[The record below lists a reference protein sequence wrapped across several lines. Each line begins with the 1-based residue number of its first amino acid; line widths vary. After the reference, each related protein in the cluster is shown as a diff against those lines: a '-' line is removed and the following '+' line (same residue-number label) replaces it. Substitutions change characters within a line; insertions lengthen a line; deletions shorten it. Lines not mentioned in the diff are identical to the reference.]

1 MSLREHFEEWCRTER
16 NHSDLNR
23 VKKYHSVPSSV
34 ADEYMNPVVELA
46 WKAYQAG
53 HKLAVAEIDARENA
67 IAAQFF
73 DNALSPTR
81 KTPRTPI
88 NEIDY

>member
-1 MSLREHFEEWCRTER
+1 MSLREQFEAWCEKE
-16 NHSDLNR
+16 HP
-23 VKKYHSVPSSV
+23 YIY
-34 ADEYMNPVVELA
+34 DECDYDSKQYKEAL
-46 WKAYQAG
+46 WQAYQTG
-53 HKLAVAEIDARENA
+53 HKLAVMAKDAHENA